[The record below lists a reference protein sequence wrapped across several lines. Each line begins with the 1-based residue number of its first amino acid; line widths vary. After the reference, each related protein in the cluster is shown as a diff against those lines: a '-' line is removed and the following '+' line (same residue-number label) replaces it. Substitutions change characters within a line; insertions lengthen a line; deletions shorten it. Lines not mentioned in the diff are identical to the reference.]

1 MRNVRDG
8 ITFVW
13 IFPQI
18 LLQGNI
24 ILRNSGNTAA
34 LTKRILDRLGV
45 YGPAQLKRKDP
56 NDDPL
61 FVLQNIARMSI
72 QFDLADL
79 TALVVTPLIV
89 TFFVWRDGW
98 FSLEGTGLLVEP
110 CELPQMWSRFI
121 FLICLNHTSSYIGLA
136 LLRRDMRKTLLG
148 KTTMHG
154 TSSIAANLMANRR
167 IKGRRDSHAEEDNEV
182 AQADAEIAESLGLT
196 EEQKAVIGDEL
207 TLTGLNFRV
216 LRTKQ
221 LRKWRFYCA
230 VAVLQ
235 TFACFPVRRQAPVNG
250 QNLLADDGNTH
261 SEAARQWYGAVS
273 VGGDQSKNANDSK
286 ILTDLSRQT
295 ATPTVGQTLALL
307 EDTYGT
313 IFTLPRQSTW
323 SYVDGTFAHL
333 IDQAYHEQFSGET
346 YVRRAANESDCRY
359 DGWRVDGGP
368 WVEIGAAAPPP
379 APPMPKMP
387 GQGG

>member
-154 TSSIAANLMANRR
+154 TSSA
-167 IKGRRDSHAEEDNEV
+167 
-182 AQADAEIAESLGLT
+182 T
-196 EEQKAVIGDEL
+196 E
-207 TLTGLNFRV
+207 TLLDPRP
-216 LRTKQ
+216 
-221 LRKWRFYCA
+221 RF
-230 VAVLQ
+230 V
-235 TFACFPVRRQAPVNG
+235 
-250 QNLLADDGNTH
+250 
-261 SEAARQWYGAVS
+261 
-273 VGGDQSKNANDSK
+273 
-286 ILTDLSRQT
+286 
-295 ATPTVGQTLALL
+295 
-307 EDTYGT
+307 
-313 IFTLPRQSTW
+313 
-323 SYVDGTFAHL
+323 
-333 IDQAYHEQFSGET
+333 
-346 YVRRAANESDCRY
+346 
-359 DGWRVDGGP
+359 
-368 WVEIGAAAPPP
+368 
-379 APPMPKMP
+379 
-387 GQGG
+387 